1 MEIFGRG
8 NDFASERFGAFA
20 ALGKTIRDGKADAE
34 FSAAGADNFDFSFG
48 IRVEVVECHHNVRSE
63 LLEVGDV
70 SIQIDDAALDR
81 FKVGL
86 ADFGK
91 RHAAVPLQ
99 RFGARND
106 DYRGRG
112 EAGGAALDIEE
123 LLCAEV
129 RTKARFSDGV
139 VGKLHRR
146 TRGRN
151 RIAAMGDVGK
161 RTAVDEGEVAF
172 DRLHEVGL
180 EGFKKQSQKGAR
192 GTEFAAGVGRAVRA
206 QAQNDAVDA
215 AAKIF

>member
-1 MEIFGRG
+1 M
-8 NDFASERFGAFA
+8 
-20 ALGKTIRDGKADAE
+20 TT
-34 FSAAGADNFDFSFG
+34 AAGA
-48 IRVEVVECHHNVRSE
+48 
-63 LLEVGDV
+63 
-70 SIQIDDAALDR
+70 
-81 FKVGL
+81 K
-86 ADFGK
+86 
-91 RHAAVPLQ
+91 P
-99 RFGARND
+99 
-106 DYRGRG
+106 
-112 EAGGAALDIEE
+112 GGAALDIEE

-192 GTEFAAGVGRAVRA
+192 GTEFAAGVGRAGPA

-215 AAKIF
+215 GCEDLLGHWRGKARPSVQRLR